1 MAEPMEEA
9 MGRST
14 GGSVP
19 SLEEAR
25 AWVGHR
31 VDEIGGSSVAKVQTL
46 YVDTETGE
54 PVWVLAKLGR
64 FGKVI
69 AIPFLD
75 CAAGVARLWV
85 PYPREALRGAPAVD
99 PAKPLT
105 REQELAICAYYG
117 VHEDVGRAQEVA
129 ACEEGSVTSQGSTAP

>member
-1 MAEPMEEA
+1 MAEPMGEA
-9 MGRST
+9 MGRSA

-25 AWVGHR
+25 GWVGHR
-31 VDEIGGSSVAKVQTL
+31 VDGIGDSSIAKVQSL

-85 PYPREALRGAPAVD
+85 PYPREVLRGAPPVD
-99 PAKPLT
+99 PGEPLT
-105 REQELAICAYYG
+105 REQELAICTHYG

-129 ACEEGSVTSQGSTAP
+129 ACEEGSVTAQASG

>member
-1 MAEPMEEA
+1 MAEA
-9 MGRST
+9 MDSSA
-14 GGSVP
+14 GGAPP

-25 AWVGHR
+25 GWVGHR
-31 VDEIGGSSVAKVQTL
+31 VDEFGGSSVAKVQSL
-46 YVDTETGE
+46 YVDTESDE

-69 AIPFLD
+69 AIPLLD
-75 CAAGVARLWV
+75 CAAGVGHVWA
-85 PYPREALRGAPAVD
+85 PYPRDVLRGAPVVD

-117 VHEDVGRAQEVA
+117 VHEEIGRAQEVA
-129 ACEEGSVTSQGSTAP
+129 DCEAGSTTARAAG